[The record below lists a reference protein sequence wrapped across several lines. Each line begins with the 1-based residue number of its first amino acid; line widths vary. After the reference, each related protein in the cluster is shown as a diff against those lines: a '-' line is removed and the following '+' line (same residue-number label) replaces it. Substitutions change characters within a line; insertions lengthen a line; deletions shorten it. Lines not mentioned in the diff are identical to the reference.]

1 MIAVFQLRWWG
12 HEIVKNLTELKQ
24 KISGKKKQTDVVM
37 DCVQMI
43 NDGEW
48 KKLTPGFCA
57 EGDERLTGR

>member
-1 MIAVFQLRWWG
+1 
-12 HEIVKNLTELKQ
+12 
-24 KISGKKKQTDVVM
+24 M

-48 KKLTPGFCA
+48 KKLTPGFWA

>member
-1 MIAVFQLRWWG
+1 
-12 HEIVKNLTELKQ
+12 
-24 KISGKKKQTDVVM
+24 M

-57 EGDERLTGR
+57 GDERLTDRYLQTY